1 MDRGTIVVFDEA
13 RMIPSRLTE
22 ILRGRKVIY
31 ITVKNADYIRTLQFR
46 RVLLECALESLVISS
61 EKAGPI
67 SRVFDLRRRLKSI
80 DLSYYD
86 VIIVGFL
93 PQLIWKYIR
102 KKAGRQERLDRPVFV
117 ADFFLSL
124 YDTIVLDRK
133 YIGTGNPLSRY
144 LESLDRKVLEDADY
158 VLTDTKA
165 DADFFGSEI
174 LGYRRSDIEPF
185 YLEAESSIYKAS
197 PEDEKTYLATEEAE
211 YLQDKRTFEVLYFGT
226 GLPLQGI
233 DVVIEAYLIL
243 ARKYEGRDIRMTYIG
258 GLDDASQHIVERYSC
273 IDIMPWLCQEEL
285 AARIRRADL
294 CLAGHFAYGDGK
306 QDRTIPGKAFIYEAM
321 NKKMILGDS
330 RANHEIFIEDENH
343 HFVRRGDSEAL
354 SKAIET
360 FGWKQ

>member
-144 LESLDRKVLEDADY
+144 LESLDRKVGA
-158 VLTDTKA
+158 
-165 DADFFGSEI
+165 
-174 LGYRRSDIEPF
+174 GY
-185 YLEAESSIYKAS
+185 
-197 PEDEKTYLATEEAE
+197 
-211 YLQDKRTFEVLYFGT
+211 
-226 GLPLQGI
+226 
-233 DVVIEAYLIL
+233 
-243 ARKYEGRDIRMTYIG
+243 
-258 GLDDASQHIVERYSC
+258 
-273 IDIMPWLCQEEL
+273 
-285 AARIRRADL
+285 
-294 CLAGHFAYGDGK
+294 
-306 QDRTIPGKAFIYEAM
+306 
-321 NKKMILGDS
+321 
-330 RANHEIFIEDENH
+330 
-343 HFVRRGDSEAL
+343 
-354 SKAIET
+354 
-360 FGWKQ
+360 

>member
-1 MDRGTIVVFDEA
+1 
-13 RMIPSRLTE
+13 MIPSRLTE

-67 SRVFDLRRRLKSI
+67 SRVFDLRRRLRHI
-80 DLSYYD
+80 DLTYYD

-93 PQLIWKYIR
+93 PQIIWKYIR
-102 KKAGRQERLDRPVFV
+102 KKAGTSSPLFV

-144 LESLDRKVLEDADY
+144 LESLDRKVLEEADY
-158 VLTDTKA
+158 VLTDTEA

-174 LGYRRSDIEPF
+174 LGYRRSDIESF
-185 YLEAESSIYKAS
+185 YLEADSSIYKAS
-197 PEDEKTYLATEEAE
+197 LEDEKTYLATEEAE
-211 YLQDKRTFEVLYFGT
+211 YLKDMRTFEVLYFGT

-243 ARKYEGRDIRMTYIG
+243 AGKYEGRDIRMTYIG
-258 GLDDASQHIVERYSC
+258 GLNDDLQHKAERYSS
-273 IDIMPWLCQEEL
+273 IDIMPWLSQEDL
-285 AARIRRADL
+285 AKRIRRADL
-294 CLAGHFAYGDGK
+294 CLAGHFADGDGK